1 MARLLLIYIS
11 DGDKIGKGLNMQRN
25 RVKALI
31 VEDNQ
36 DLSQLIS
43 EALREED
50 YGTDIASD
58 GKSALRMI
66 KNQIYD
72 VMILDHNLSDITGL
86 TLLKRIN
93 PIRPAL
99 KTVMISA
106 YADNSV
112 IKMARKLGVYDFLEK
127 PFYIEKLV
135 KVVNKAIEKKEDK
148 V

>member
-1 MARLLLIYIS
+1 
-11 DGDKIGKGLNMQRN
+11 MQRN
-25 RVKALI
+25 KAKALI

-43 EALREED
+43 EALEED
-50 YGTDIASD
+50 YRTDIASD
-58 GKSALRMI
+58 GRSALRMV
-66 KNQIYD
+66 KNRIYD
-72 VMILDHNLSDITGL
+72 VMILDHHLSDIMGL
-86 TLLKRIN
+86 TVLEKTNLIS
-93 PIRPAL
+93 PSL

-106 YADNSV
+106 YADDSV
-112 IKMARKLGVYDFLEK
+112 IKKARKLGVYDFLEK